1 MTLRGIPQ
9 GASPNAKYIVFWGYF
24 RAFSAPFPFF
34 LTLFPYFP
42 LSHFSPPLPFPK
54 EVNKKLSY
62 REQNALSVIKSHE
75 RNAVNE
81 HTGWPKLN
89 WANAVS
95 FIAVK
100 HVLENFDNFW

>member
-1 MTLRGIPQ
+1 MHFYIP
-9 GASPNAKYIVFWGYF
+9 PL
-24 RAFSAPFPFF
+24 F
-34 LTLFPYFP
+34 LPSRTSYPTSP

-89 WANAVS
+89 GANVVS

-100 HVLENFDNFW
+100 QL